1 MKGTA
6 GTCPTPGQH
15 APAHQGRRPGEV
27 STKIKMIG
35 RHMHGRVG
43 FALPGHRILLACGYD
58 P

>member
-1 MKGTA
+1 MEGNRPHLSHA
-6 GTCPTPGQH
+6 GQH

-35 RHMHGRVG
+35 QHVRSRAG
-43 FALPGHRILLACGYD
+43 FALPGHRIFPACRYG